1 MLNDICHLTHEV
13 QVLHSQCFG
22 RAAPQEL
29 IKAYVKFHI
38 ESPKLVEAT
47 NEEIQTLVTVINKEL
62 DAFGIEPWLRGGPTR
77 HLLSRK
83 LLLISY
89 LAECD
94 AAHLESS
101 QLLKGRWRI
110 LLQLFC
116 NSVNGIGY
124 LLKGRFQKALYGL
137 L

>member
-110 LLQLFC
+110 LVQLFC

>member
-1 MLNDICHLTHEV
+1 MLSDIGQLTHEV
-13 QVLHSQCFG
+13 QVLHLQFFDK
-22 RAAPQEL
+22 AAPQEL

-38 ESPKLVEAT
+38 DSPKLVQAT
-47 NEEIQTLVTVINKEL
+47 NEEIQTVVTVINKEL

-94 AAHLESS
+94 AAHLEYS
-101 QLLKGRWRI
+101 QLLKGRWRTFVQ
-110 LLQLFC
+110 LLC
-116 NSVNGIGY
+116 NSVNGIGH

>member
-1 MLNDICHLTHEV
+1 MVTDICRLTHEV
-13 QVLHSQCFG
+13 QVLHLQFFG
-22 RAAPQEL
+22 TVAPQEL
-29 IKAYVKFHI
+29 IKAYVKFHLD
-38 ESPKLVEAT
+38 SPKLVQAT
-47 NEEIQTLVTVINKEL
+47 NEEMQTVFTVINKEL

-101 QLLKGRWRI
+101 QLLKGRWGI
-110 LLQLFC
+110 LVQLFC
-116 NSVNGIGY
+116 NSVNGVGH

>member
-1 MLNDICHLTHEV
+1 MLNDICYLTHEV

-101 QLLKGRWRI
+101 QLLKGRWCI
-110 LLQLFC
+110 LVQLFC
-116 NSVNGIGY
+116 NSVNGIGL

>member
-1 MLNDICHLTHEV
+1 MLTDICRLTHEV
-13 QVLHSQCFG
+13 QVLHLQFFG
-22 RAAPQEL
+22 AAAPQEF

-38 ESPKLVEAT
+38 DSPKLVQAT
-47 NEEIQTLVTVINKEL
+47 NEEIQTVVTVINKEL
-62 DAFGIEPWLRGGPTR
+62 NAFGIEPWLRGGPTR

-101 QLLKGRWRI
+101 QLLKGRWAI
-110 LLQLFC
+110 LVQLFR
-116 NSVNGIGY
+116 NSLNGIGL
-124 LLKGRFQKALYGL
+124 LLKGRFQMALYGL